1 MFKRAWLAG
10 LAGVFAISAGVSVA
24 KAESYRLTIIEG
36 SCGGISANC
45 GSNSPNF
52 PLVGFV
58 GLTGTW
64 TSTLSGGGL
73 NFNLTNELNNTI
85 GGFLA
90 TGTGTFT
97 NIVSKTVARSMISFH
112 KASSGRRPYSSSR
125 GLCLG
130 RMRAISPTT
139 MALALRL
146 TAPL

>member
-24 KAESYRLTIIEG
+24 KAESYSLAIIEG

-85 GGFLA
+85 GGFLS

-97 NIVSKTVARSMISFH
+97 NVVSQNGGSLNDLLSQG
-112 KASSGRRPYSSSR
+112 KASGRRPCSSSR
-125 GLCLG
+125 GVCFG
-130 RMRAISPTT
+130 QCGQYHPRRWHWPCA
-139 MALALRL
+139 
-146 TAPL
+146 